1 MSDKSIFVMKH
12 ILFLPVLLFAMSFV
26 RAEVPADTVIW
37 NGTIYTAN
45 PQQESVEAIAI
56 RGDRIVYSGSAEGA
70 RALVSDTTRVIDIAG
85 KMAMPGLHDVHIHPV
100 LALEKHTC
108 DLPEQNTFRLPELV
122 AALQSCLGG
131 LGESAPAPGGWIT
144 AWDFNGYG
152 ADAEEFLGGYAS
164 VRDGL
169 NQVSD
174 RHIIFLTG
182 SDGHVYAANDYALAH
197 GATLHGR
204 HIPVNGK
211 TLQGELAAYRDYFQ
225 LDESGEPTGIIK
237 DAGSY
242 DLFDYDRESVA
253 SLVARAG
260 DINRYFLQAGVTSA
274 QEAWAKPRDVAVL
287 RGLAEQGALQ
297 VRMALALAISRDRHM
312 DDQGRLLLSA
322 LLAEV
327 EQVRRE
333 LQPLPMLR
341 VEGVKIMLDGVIEFP
356 TQTAALYDHYLKVTW
371 DERGHTKYQLR
382 RQDCAA
388 DRSPCDGPQFNY
400 GILEVTEAD
409 LKDAVVALDKADF
422 TVHFHALGDRAV
434 SESLDAIAAARAAN
448 PGSLLPHNIAHF
460 QQVHPQ
466 DFGRFG
472 TLGAFITP
480 TMSWLAPWHEY
491 DKTVIP
497 YVSEMRNVNALEEL
511 YRQDTSYIE
520 KLYPI
525 KSIMDAGALVSA
537 GSDAPVDGP
546 LPRPFTDIMYGL
558 IRGEWVQPPGS
569 TDPAERY
576 WASFN
581 RSERLKI
588 EDLLDAYTINGARAL
603 RQEQLTG
610 SLEVGKKAD
619 LVIIN
624 HDIIAAA
631 HTLGVQGPTRD
642 YSEAARTICDYWW
655 AEHCLTRVEATYIDG
670 KVVYRAEDAKPRQ
683 TIN

>member
-1 MSDKSIFVMKH
+1 MSDKSISVMKH
-12 ILFLPVLLFAMSFV
+12 ILFLSVLLLAMSFV

-56 RGDRIVYSGSAEGA
+56 RGDRIVYSGNAEGA
-70 RALVSDTTRVIDIAG
+70 RALISDITRVIDIAG

-100 LALEKHTC
+100 LALEQHTC

-122 AALQSCLGG
+122 AALQSCIGG

-152 ADAEEFLGGYAS
+152 ADSAEFLGGYAS

-182 SDGHVYAANDYALAH
+182 ADGHVYAVNDYALAH

-211 TLQGELAAYRDYFQ
+211 TLQGELAGYRDYFQ
-225 LDESGEPTGIIK
+225 LDESGEPTGIVK
-237 DAGSY
+237 DAGAY
-242 DLFDYDRESVA
+242 DLFEYDRESVA
-253 SLVARAG
+253 SLVSRAG
-260 DINRYFLQAGVTSA
+260 DINRYFLEAGVTSA

-312 DDQGRLLLSA
+312 DDQGRLLLPA

-341 VEGVKIMLDGVIEFP
+341 VEGIKIMLDGVIEFP

-371 DERGHTKYQLR
+371 DERGRTKYQLR
-382 RQDCAA
+382 RQDCTS
-388 DRSPCDGPQFNY
+388 DKSPCDGPQFNY
-400 GILEVTEAD
+400 GILELTEAD

-448 PGSLLPHNIAHF
+448 PDSLLPHNIAHF
-460 QQVHPQ
+460 QQVRPE
-466 DFGRFG
+466 DIGRFG

-497 YVSEMRNVNALEEL
+497 YVSETRNVNDLEEL
-511 YRQDTSYIE
+511 YRQDSAYVE

-558 IRGEWVQPPGS
+558 LRGEWVQPPGS
-569 TDPAERY
+569 TDPADRY

-619 LVIIN
+619 IVIIN

-631 HTLGVQGPTRD
+631 HTLGVKGPARD
-642 YSEAARTICDYWW
+642 HSQAARTICDHW
-655 AEHCLTRVEATYIDG
+655 AADHCLTRVEATYIDG
-670 KVVYRAEDAKPRQ
+670 KLVYSAEDAKPRQ